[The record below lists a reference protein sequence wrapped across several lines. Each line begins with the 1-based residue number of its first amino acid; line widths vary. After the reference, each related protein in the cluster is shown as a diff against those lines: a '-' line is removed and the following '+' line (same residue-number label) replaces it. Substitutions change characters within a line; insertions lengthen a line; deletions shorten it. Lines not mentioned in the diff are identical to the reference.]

1 MKKLL
6 LTAMVAIV
14 FSGSVFA
21 QINSSLYESHW
32 SDFNSGPYETLDAVV
47 AFFKINGEYITA
59 DEWES
64 MEIAAYV
71 DGECRGHSFLTEDGD
86 LHPYTELCIYRDDS
100 IMSLNKE
107 VSFRLYDHAEEIEYV
122 IPNSSILTGED
133 HVEIY
138 LGNYNNAVVLN
149 FEQNVLTFNLI
160 QGWNRVSTFI
170 EVDDP
175 VTTLDVLKTSLGE
188 NGITIEAPNS
198 STDYYEDYGWW
209 GGLDDIGINNEE
221 MYLILVSEDCSVE
234 LQGMPANPTNHPI
247 IISSGWNRI
256 GFPYLKTMQIEDAL
270 ANFEAEAGDII
281 ESANGQVMYYEDYGW
296 WGDFDEFTPGH
307 GYMYYSA
314 SSEEKTLIFVPGA
327 KARGTARP

>member
-122 IPNSSILTGED
+122 IPNTSILTGED

-138 LGNYNNAVVLN
+138 LGDYNNAVVLN
-149 FEQNVLTFNLI
+149 FMENLQTI
-160 QGWNRVSTFI
+160 NLVEGWNWVSTYI
-170 EVDDP
+170 AVNDETLLMLEEALGDNGLQIVAVDDF
-175 VTTLDVLKTSLGE
+175 TTYADGEWGDEGDLEELLNERMYMIETS
-188 NGITIEAPNS
+188 AA
-198 STDYYEDYGWW
+198 
-209 GGLDDIGINNEE
+209 
-221 MYLILVSEDCSVE
+221 CKVE
-234 LQGMPANPTNHPI
+234 LHGMRTQLGNIIIPI
-247 IISSGWNRI
+247 IPGWNWI
-256 GFPYLKTMQIEDAL
+256 GFPSSSTISIEDAF
-270 ANFEAEAGDII
+270 ADFEPEDGDMIV
-281 ESANGQVMYYEDYGW
+281 SPSDYSLYSDD
-296 WGDFDEFTPGH
+296 WGDEGDMEELNPGQ
-307 GYMYYSA
+307 GYMYYS
-314 SSEEKTLIFVPGA
+314 SSPTNKYLIFATGA